1 MEIKK
6 KIDMIEINSYKI
18 VFDMH
23 LVALRV
29 SDSYSG
35 ISLCSGKKKE
45 RVLLHCLTTAE
56 RIVVTKKPQRSG
68 PRLMIDSSAHGG
80 II

>member
-1 MEIKK
+1 LENKKEKK
-6 KIDMIEINSYKI
+6 KKNDMIEIDSYKI

-35 ISLCSGKKKE
+35 ISLCSGKKKKGTRGFALPHDRGADCCDKE
-45 RVLLHCLTTAE
+45 AST
-56 RIVVTKKPQRSG
+56 QRAA
-68 PRLMIDSSAHGG
+68 LDD
-80 II
+80 

>member
-1 MEIKK
+1 VYGGHLWRSKK
-6 KIDMIEINSYKI
+6 EKEKGKNDMIEINSYKI

-35 ISLCSGKKKE
+35 ISLCSGKKKGT
-45 RVLLHCLTTAE
+45 RAFALPHDRGA
-56 RIVVTKKPQRSG
+56 
-68 PRLMIDSSAHGG
+68 D
-80 II
+80 